1 MFKDTS
7 EGQTNYCSHK
17 TDNTSGICDACLGKE
32 HFDNCPNCQEP
43 NFIFQE
49 LAQQKEEIKS
59 KIPKIY
65 CPLNKL
71 ADDGVHIVYK
81 CLDCGQ
87 VWGEEEKTPLC
98 LNAKIRLADLLKLY
112 N

>member
-1 MFKDTS
+1 MTKEPKLEEQWWEKEFDIRLDNSINYNWTGGFKRQFLKD
-7 EGQTNYCSHK
+7 
-17 TDNTSGICDACLGKE
+17 
-32 HFDNCPNCQEP
+32 
-43 NFIFQE
+43 FIRLT
-49 LAQQKEEIKS
+49 LAQQKQEIKS

-87 VWGEEEKTPLC
+87 TWGEEEKTPLC
-98 LNAKIRLADLLKLY
+98 LNAKIRLADLLKVI
-112 N
+112 